1 MNQSIQFKTTTASL
15 VVVSVL
21 ACFGLLPVLQ
31 ATDIGSVVPPQGNAN
46 TADGAG
52 VLLNLTTGI
61 NNSGFGYFA
70 LGQDTSGSNN
80 TAIGRTALL
89 HNMNGSFNTAIGDDA
104 LRANTSGFWNTA
116 TGYRALYSNLTGI
129 GNTANGLNALATNT
143 AGGSNTTVG
152 AYALFASTGSGNTAI
167 GYQALTKTTG
177 GGNIAIGNGA
187 GKNLTTGS
195 NNIHIGNAG
204 TGGVGEGTTIRIG
217 TVGTQNAAFMAGI
230 SVSAIAG
237 AAVLVNGGGRLG
249 VAASSARFKDEIK
262 PMDKTSEAIRAL
274 KPVTFRYK
282 KEIDPER
289 LQQFGLVAEEVEKV
303 NPALVTRDAD
313 GKVFTVRYEAINA
326 MLLNEF
332 LKEHRKVEQLEND
345 FQATVAEQQK
355 EIQAL
360 TAQLK
365 EQAAQIQ
372 TVSAQL
378 EVSKAAPQ
386 TVANNQ

>member
-1 MNQSIQFKTTTASL
+1 MNQSIHFKTTSL
-15 VVVSVL
+15 PPLIALVL

-70 LGQDTSGSNN
+70 LGNDTSGSNN
-80 TAIGRTALL
+80 TAVGRTALL
-89 HNMNGSFNTAIGDDA
+89 TNTNGSFNTATGVDA
-104 LRANTSGFWNTA
+104 LRFNTGGFWNTA
-116 TGYRALYSNLTGI
+116 TGYRALYNNTGGI
-129 GNTANGLNALATNT
+129 ANTGTGLQALLN
-143 AGGSNTTVG
+143 NK
-152 AYALFASTGSGNTAI
+152 TGVGNTAI
-167 GYQALTKTTG
+167 GYRALANTTG
-177 GGNIAIGNGA
+177 GNNIAIGNGA
-187 GKNLTTGS
+187 GSNYTTGS
-195 NNIHIGNAG
+195 NNIDIGNAG
-204 TGGVGEGTTIRIG
+204 TGGVGESTTIRIG

-237 AAVLVNGGGRLG
+237 AAVLVNGNGRLG

-262 PMDKTSEAIRAL
+262 PMDKASEAIRAL

-303 NPALVTRDAD
+303 NPALVTRDTD

-332 LKEHRKVEQLEND
+332 LKEHRKVEQLKND

-372 TVSAQL
+372 KVSAQL
-378 EVSKAAPQ
+378 EVSKSAPQ
-386 TVANNQ
+386 TVVDNH

>member
-1 MNQSIQFKTTTASL
+1 MNPSIHFKTTSL
-15 VVVSVL
+15 PPLIALVL

-70 LGQDTSGSNN
+70 LGNDTSGSNN
-80 TAIGRTALL
+80 TAVGRTALL
-89 HNMNGSFNTAIGDDA
+89 TNTNGSFNTATGVDA
-104 LRANTSGFWNTA
+104 LRFNTGGFWNTA
-116 TGYRALYSNLTGI
+116 TGYRALYNNTGGI
-129 GNTANGLNALATNT
+129 ANTGTGLQALLN
-143 AGGSNTTVG
+143 NK
-152 AYALFASTGSGNTAI
+152 TGVGNTAI
-167 GYQALTKTTG
+167 GYRALANTTG
-177 GGNIAIGNGA
+177 GNNIAIGNGA
-187 GKNLTTGS
+187 GSNYTTGS
-195 NNIHIGNAG
+195 NNIDIGNAG
-204 TGGVGEGTTIRIG
+204 TGGVGESTTIRIG

-237 AAVLVNGGGRLG
+237 AAVLVNGNGRLG

-262 PMDKTSEAIRAL
+262 PMDKASEAIRAL

-332 LKEHRKVEQLEND
+332 LKEHKAVQEQG
-345 FQATVAEQQK
+345 ATVAELKKQ
-355 EIQAL
+355 IAAL
-360 TAQLK
+360 VATVK
-365 EQAAQIQ
+365 EQASQIQ
-372 TVSAQL
+372 KVSAQI
-378 EVSKAAPQ
+378 EVTKPAPQ
-386 TVANNQ
+386 TVVDNH

>member
-1 MNQSIQFKTTTASL
+1 MKRRTKFINPAFAL
-15 VVVSVL
+15 VVL

-89 HNMNGSFNTAIGDDA
+89 HNMNGSFNTATGVDA
-104 LRANTSGFWNTA
+104 LRANTGGLWNTA

-129 GNTANGLNALATNT
+129 GNTANGLNALRSNTNASGNT
-143 AGGSNTTVG
+143 ALG
-152 AYALFASTGSGNTAI
+152 AYSLYTTSTGGANTAI
-167 GYQALTKTTG
+167 GYQALYSTTG
-177 GGNIAIGNGA
+177 TGNIAIGNGA
-187 GKNLTTGS
+187 GKNYTTGS
-195 NNIHIGNAG
+195 NNIDIGNVG
-204 TGGVGEGTTIRIG
+204 VGGVGESTTIRIG
-217 TVGTQNAAFMAGI
+217 TVGTHNAAFIAGI
-230 SVSAIAG
+230 SVSSIAG
-237 AAVLVNGGGRLG
+237 AAVLVNGNGRLG

-262 PMDKTSEAIRAL
+262 PMDKASEAILAL

-282 KEIDPER
+282 EEIDPER

-303 NPALVTRDAD
+303 NPALVTRDGD

-332 LKEHRKVEQLEND
+332 LKEHRKMEQLKND

-372 TVSAQL
+372 KVSAQL

-386 TVANNQ
+386 TVLNN